1 VFTAYHL
8 FYGYAGFVEMDETMR
23 QIVCP
28 EDPAEDWKNAVRF
41 FGEKRLDSKLIKDG
55 MPLIFGH
62 IEVLYRNND
71 IKGIDIVD
79 RPSSYDILAA
89 YYNENDDILS
99 AFAKGNTINNVFA
112 LSDRLKEATDK
123 IRREAEERARAERA
137 AGEDQKTDRAPE
149 SAPAQEKA
157 DQPVQ
162 ETVDQPSEKETAH
175 GAQSAES
182 KVDAPAKEQGGSFNF
197 EKKEETPEEKKE
209 TFVMLAETCRKL
221 RKDLLET

>member
-1 VFTAYHL
+1 MDSVSNNVLKAVMNLAQKYSFGDGVFTAYHL

-71 IKGIDIVD
+71 IKGIEIVD

-112 LSDRLKEATDK
+112 LSDRNMHLK
-123 IRREAEERARAERA
+123 
-137 AGEDQKTDRAPE
+137 
-149 SAPAQEKA
+149 
-157 DQPVQ
+157 
-162 ETVDQPSEKETAH
+162 
-175 GAQSAES
+175 
-182 KVDAPAKEQGGSFNF
+182 
-197 EKKEETPEEKKE
+197 
-209 TFVMLAETCRKL
+209 RKL
-221 RKDLLET
+221 IIVEV